1 MITIARR
8 EMTQNDR
15 YLFTK
20 ARSASLLGVKESA
33 IEFVYVCGNGQV
45 LIGLF
50 NDSIYLTEQEFK
62 VSYATERKERSQ
74 GMKITQRLDNDFTF
88 TARNENKQ
96 TAYKIECYTDE
107 IKCNCPDYEIST
119 KVMGT
124 NKVACKHIYAVL
136 GHLGFG
142 NLKEYLKH
150 YKELGQQI
158 S

>member
-15 YLFTK
+15 YIYTK
-20 ARSASLLGVKESA
+20 ARAARLLGVKENQ

-50 NDSIYLTEQEFK
+50 NDSMYLTEREFK
-62 VSYATERKERSQ
+62 VSYGQERKERSQ
-74 GMKITQRLDNDFTF
+74 GMKITQRLDDDFTF

-96 TAYKIECYTDE
+96 TAYKIECYTDGM
-107 IKCNCPDYEIST
+107 KCNCPDYEIST
-119 KVMGT
+119 QVMNT
-124 NKVACKHIYAVL
+124 HKVACKHIYAVL

-142 NLKEYLKH
+142 NLKDYLL
-150 YKELGQQI
+150 YQKELGQQI